1 MRTDFTK
8 KSIPAPGDYNL
19 ELKPVTPLYG
29 FGKGARIPNMK
40 NNNFPGPGAHETR
53 NLIGDL
59 PEYIKSHKI
68 TINK

>member
-29 FGKGARIPNMK
+29 FGKRGS
-40 NNNFPGPGAHETR
+40 
-53 NLIGDL
+53 
-59 PEYIKSHKI
+59 YS
-68 TINK
+68 